1 MRGLEEVSSISAVK
15 MFLKGNLLAIQ
26 WLGVGTIT
34 DVAQVQ
40 SLVRKLRSWKL
51 CGMAKK
57 NYPKEKK
64 IIPKEKGGKRNQK
77 KKKNQQQQKR

>member
-40 SLVRKLRSWKL
+40 SLV
-51 CGMAKK
+51 
-57 NYPKEKK
+57 KELGSHSH
-64 IIPKEKGGKRNQK
+64 IVGWK
-77 KKKNQQQQKR
+77 KKVTSDGRKPPVLSNNFRE

>member
-1 MRGLEEVSSISAVK
+1 MSLTISSGHMRGLEEVSSISAVK

-40 SLVRKLRSWKL
+40 SLVRKLRS
-51 CGMAKK
+51 
-57 NYPKEKK
+57 
-64 IIPKEKGGKRNQK
+64 
-77 KKKNQQQQKR
+77 